1 MSGSRYKWQKD
12 AEEDAVSRKLANL
25 LKDAVS
31 RKHKKLSFETV
42 YSHEI
47 ILNWLQEILPEWEI
61 QIPETGVSALSEWP
75 KNGKCR
81 NSVKQW
87 LQEKN
92 HGNPDDLI
100 DGACEPLAYHL
111 SSKIAQNFWAIC
123 DLRRQYES
131 TKDQLEKLDPQVAA
145 NAIFGEYIKHEPPST
160 TQFWGQQTLGLS
172 YDHYLFGHSLSRK
185 RIQELSRSIGFDSTD
200 PIIIPMYILC
210 YLFDNDE
217 LSVEELKNAT
227 EETAQYSLHAVG
239 LVMHRD
245 SRRLFV
251 ADPNGALIGGSNM
264 EFLAMP
270 LKKLNHT
277 STTKVSAYDRSVMKR
292 LNTTLFIAKPNG
304 EIVIERPANKRANS
318 NTDQVSCKRR

>member
-1 MSGSRYKWQKD
+1 MTQREFD
-12 AEEDAVSRKLANL
+12 IL

-111 SSKIAQNFWAIC
+111 SSKIAQNFWFRVVDITPA
-123 DLRRQYES
+123 
-131 TKDQLEKLDPQVAA
+131 KVPDQFD
-145 NAIFGEYIKHEPPST
+145 H
-160 TQFWGQQTLGLS
+160 LS
-172 YDHYLFGHSLSRK
+172 L
-185 RIQELSRSIGFDSTD
+185 
-200 PIIIPMYILC
+200 
-210 YLFDNDE
+210 
-217 LSVEELKNAT
+217 
-227 EETAQYSLHAVG
+227 
-239 LVMHRD
+239 
-245 SRRLFV
+245 
-251 ADPNGALIGGSNM
+251 
-264 EFLAMP
+264 
-270 LKKLNHT
+270 T
-277 STTKVSAYDRSVMKR
+277 SA
-292 LNTTLFIAKPNG
+292 
-304 EIVIERPANKRANS
+304 
-318 NTDQVSCKRR
+318 